1 MKFDYSKLRGK
12 IIEKCGSQS
21 MFAKEMEL
29 SERSISLKMQG
40 KVEWKQSEIRR
51 AVSLLGLADKDICS
65 YFFTLKVQNIEH
77 STTERSEKY

>member
-51 AVSLLGLADKDICS
+51 AVSLL
-65 YFFTLKVQNIEH
+65 
-77 STTERSEKY
+77 